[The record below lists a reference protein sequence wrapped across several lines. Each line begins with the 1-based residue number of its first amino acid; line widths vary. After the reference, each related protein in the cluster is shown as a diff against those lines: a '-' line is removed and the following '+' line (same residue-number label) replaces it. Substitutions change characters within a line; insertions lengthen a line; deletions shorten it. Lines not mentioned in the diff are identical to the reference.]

1 MEWNTIISVMFGTIV
16 AVGAIFFLYQLHNI
30 IVIDA
35 KTRGLK
41 HSRFWGLLQLGNNTG
56 EGLLVYLI
64 RRRNCPVIN
73 ITENDRQEISKRKK
87 NNRHWTF
94 VCLSGNNW
102 NTHMSNVVIK
112 TDKRRLKYGIMY

>member
-1 MEWNTIISVMFGTIV
+1 MEWNTIISVMFGAIV

-41 HSRFWGLLQLGNNTG
+41 HPRFWGLLPLGNNTG

-87 NNRHWTF
+87 TTGIGLSF
-94 VCLSGNNW
+94 VCLG
-102 NTHMSNVVIK
+102 TI
-112 TDKRRLKYGIMY
+112 GILICQMLL

>member
-1 MEWNTIISVMFGTIV
+1 MEWNTIISVVFGAIV

-41 HSRFWGLLQLGNNTG
+41 RPHFWDLLPLGNNTSG
-56 EGLLVYLI
+56 GLIVYLI

-73 ITENDRQEISKRKK
+73 ITENDRQEISNRKK
-87 NNRHWTF
+87 QQTLDF
-94 VCLSGNNW
+94 
-102 NTHMSNVVIK
+102 
-112 TDKRRLKYGIMY
+112 RLFI

>member
-35 KTRGLK
+35 NTRGLK

-87 NNRHWTF
+87 TTGIGLSF
-94 VCLSGNNW
+94 VCLG
-102 NTHMSNVVIK
+102 TI
-112 TDKRRLKYGIMY
+112 GILICQMLL

>member
-41 HSRFWGLLQLGNNTG
+41 HSRFWGILQLGNNTG
-56 EGLLVYLI
+56 EGLIVYLI

-73 ITENDRQEISKRKK
+73 ITENDRQEISPKK
-87 NNRHWTF
+87 QQTLDFRLFVWEQLEYSYVKCCYKNR
-94 VCLSGNNW
+94 
-102 NTHMSNVVIK
+102 
-112 TDKRRLKYGIMY
+112 